1 MNTSNLKNFAQTART
16 QLIEQVRVQLQRARS
31 ATGALRAGQATALS
45 NLEAQ
50 INKDG
55 EQRVVE
61 DAAYRW
67 FNRFVAL
74 RFMDVNDYADLRA
87 VSPNDGETLPD
98 LLQLAKARQL
108 PDDLKVDHRRI
119 NDLIDRVIPSP
130 DPDAEVYRILLRAEC
145 NRRHAQLPFLFQRV
159 DDFSELL
166 LPADLL
172 SQNSI
177 LHQLRETLTKDVCK
191 DNEEVI
197 GWLYQFYISEKK
209 DAVFA
214 AKGKVKKEDIPAV
227 TQLFTPRWIVEY
239 MVQNTLGKLWLQ
251 SHPDSSLRDHMPYYL
266 ESAETLSPGPS
277 SGERGDV
284 GDRPQEPTELPS
296 SAQLS
301 SPTPVTPEPPFTLF
315 PPTIPIT
322 SEPSPLSFGEGP
334 GERVLSPQDL
344 TLADQACGSGHILLY
359 AFELLTHIYE
369 ESGYTKAEIPG
380 LILTHNLTG
389 FEIDERAAQL
399 AAFTLMMRARRY
411 HRATLRRGS
420 KPNIVR
426 FRDLKID
433 DGRSV
438 ATLLADHGVHPTKE
452 LLHDLDLM
460 TQATNLG
467 SLIVP
472 TATAA
477 EIEAARTQ
485 VQSEVETSNDL
496 FARNSLRELDI
507 ALGQLAE
514 LGRRFW
520 CVVDNPPYLR
530 VSKANSA
537 LKEFVSSEYELGKT
551 DLMTVFMQRG
561 LKAVHQSGLLG
572 MINQHGWM
580 FLSSFEDLRKSLLNS
595 IQFDTV
601 LHLGPRTFPEISGEV
616 VQSAAFVIRN
626 QKPTYDGLYV
636 RLVEEKK
643 SSLKEAKLLS
653 ICEKKHS
660 TGVYLTSHS
669 RMSRIPSH
677 SMGYWVSDKFLGL
690 FNEKTIGDLTT
701 IKSGIMTGKDDCFLR
716 KWYEVGDRNSN
727 LKREN
732 DTTWHKF
739 NKGMG
744 YQKWYQENTFV
755 INFKN
760 SGIAFQE
767 YKSNIGYLN
776 YRLRDPSLHYQPGIS
791 WSDVGSSLPS
801 FRYQDAGILFAA
813 RSPMVFID
821 NKAYVSYLNSKFIK
835 SVIDLFNPTLTINVN
850 DVEIIPAVIE
860 EETKLID
867 FANNAIVIT
876 LEYFKTIETT
886 WDFSTNSLISG
897 KLLQKS
903 VVDYERR
910 WSSDFKRLHSV
921 EEKVNLLVSSAVEIA
936 LEPSQEIEDITI
948 LQQEL
953 DRKALAKL
961 NKKLKRDP
969 VTGLVTNYDELEL
982 PFKRDV
988 ILQQFISYAVGCMMG
1003 RYSLDK
1009 EGLVLAN
1016 AGDTLVQYA
1025 EKVGKEKEAWT
1036 FAPDED
1042 GILPVLAGEYFSDD
1056 VVGEFRKFLRA
1067 AFGEAHF
1074 VENLAFVEECIGKD
1088 IRSYFVRDFYKDH
1101 TQRYKKRPIYWMFQS
1116 PGKHFRALVYLH
1128 RYRPDTVGRLLNDY
1142 LRPYIDRL
1150 NTERHNAQAV
1160 VDDAGSSASASNAA
1174 RKTIETANAAIR
1186 DCEVYQKDLLE
1197 LARQRIDLDLDD
1209 GVLVNYNKMGG
1220 AVEVITGVNDV
1231 KGRKKVRGFDWVD
1244 WDWGA

>member
-31 ATGALRAGQATALS
+31 ATGALRAGQAAALS

-108 PDDLKVDHRRI
+108 PDDLKVDHQRI

-172 SQNSI
+172 SQNSL
-177 LHQLRETLTKDVCK
+177 LHQLRETLTPDVCK

-251 SHPDSSLRDHMPYYL
+251 SHPDSGLRAYMPYFL

-277 SGERGDV
+277 PQERGDV
-284 GDRPQEPTELPS
+284 GDRRRESTELPL

-301 SPTPVTPEPPFTLF
+301 SPIPTTPEPPTTLF
-315 PPTIPIT
+315 SPPIPT
-322 SEPSPLSFGEGP
+322 TPEPSPLSPGEGP
-334 GERVLSPQDL
+334 GERVLSPQEL

-369 ESGYTKAEIPG
+369 ESGYTKAEIPH

-411 HRATLRRGS
+411 HRAALRKGS

-426 FRDLKID
+426 FQDLKID
-433 DGRSV
+433 DSRSV
-438 ATLLADHGVHPTKE
+438 ATLLANHGVHPTKE

-472 TATAA
+472 TATTE
-477 EIEAARTQ
+477 EIKAARTQ

-496 FARNSLRELDI
+496 FARNALRELDT
-507 ALGQLAE
+507 ALGQLVE
-514 LGRRFW
+514 LGRTFW
-520 CVVDNPPYLR
+520 CVVDNPPYLGM
-530 VSKANSA
+530 SKANPA
-537 LKEFVSSEYELGKT
+537 LKKFVYSNYPDSKT
-551 DLMTVFMQRG
+551 DLFSAFISRG
-561 LKAVHQSGLLG
+561 LISLVDRGVMG
-572 MINQHGWM
+572 MVTMQAWM
-580 FLSSFEDLRKSLLNS
+580 FLTSYEGLRKVLIEKNFIDSLLQVGYNS
-595 IQFDTV
+595 
-601 LHLGPRTFPEISGEV
+601 FPELNSKV
-616 VQSAAFVIRN
+616 AQAVSFTLW
-626 QKPTYDGLYV
+626 K
-636 RLVEEKK
+636 EKN
-643 SSLKEAKLLS
+643 
-653 ICEKKHS
+653 HRS
-660 TGVYLTSHS
+660 TGVYFDLNDSPQS
-669 RMSRIPSH
+669 A
-677 SMGYWVSDKFLGL
+677 DKEVVFI
-690 FNEKTIGDLTT
+690 NS
-701 IKSGIMTGKDDCFLR
+701 IKENKFFKKDQ
-716 KWYEVGDRNSN
+716 N
-727 LKREN
+727 
-732 DTTWHKF
+732 
-739 NKGMG
+739 
-744 YQKWYQENTFV
+744 
-755 INFKN
+755 NFKKIP
-760 SGIAFQE
+760 GTP
-767 YKSNIGYLN
+767 IGYKLGEKVIETFSN
-776 YRLRDPSLHYQPGIS
+776 STIQNAGVSGGRCKTHNDKKFTRFIWEVSKSRLEEYYQLYNNGGDATYWSRSIDEVVKWDKTSKEVYASHGGLTKSKFWKKYGITWNNIS
-791 WSDVGSSLPS
+791 ANFYP
-801 FRYQDAGILFAA
+801 FRYKASNFEYSSAAPTIILEDEAHVYAA
-813 RSPMVFID
+813 LSV
-821 NKAYVSYLNSKFIK
+821 LNSSIAHEVL
-835 SVIDLFNPTLTINVN
+835 STINPTLNSLVGDVMKVPFIEDLNGGLGELSKFCVLETQRINSLS
-850 DVEIIPAVIE
+850 
-860 EETKLID
+860 ETDL
-867 FANNAIVIT
+867 
-876 LEYFKTIETT
+876 
-886 WDFSTNSLISG
+886 DFSKNQLMGQGVFDLRGTVEVECRKLSNSFIS
-897 KLLQKS
+897 LHKS
-903 VVDYERR
+903 HEMSNDLVLKKFDLENELKKGIR
-910 WSSDFKRLHSV
+910 F
-921 EEKVNLLVSSAVEIA
+921 EKV
-936 LEPSQEIEDITI
+936 TI

-953 DRKALAKL
+953 DRKSLAKL
-961 NKKLKRDP
+961 NTQLKRDP
-969 VTGLVTNYDELEL
+969 KTGLVTNYEELTL
-982 PFKRDV
+982 PFKRDI

-1003 RYSLDK
+1003 RYSLDA

-1042 GILPVLAGEYFSDD
+1042 GILPVLAGEYFPDD
-1056 VVGEFRKFLRA
+1056 VVGEFRTFLRA

-1101 TQRYKKRPIYWMFQS
+1101 VQRYKKRPIYWMFQS

-1142 LRPYIDRL
+1142 LRPFIDRL

-1220 AVEVITGVNDV
+1220 AVEVIVGVNDA
-1231 KGRKKVRGFDWVD
+1231 KGRKKVKGFDWVD

>member
-87 VSPNDGETLPD
+87 VSPAEGETLPD

-108 PDDLKVDHRRI
+108 PDDLKIDHQRI
-119 NDLIDRVIPSP
+119 NNLIDRVIPSF
-130 DPDAEVYRILLRAEC
+130 DPDAEVYRILLCAEC
-145 NRRHAQLPFLFQRV
+145 NRRHAQLPFLFQRI

-177 LHQLRETLTKDVCK
+177 LHQLRETLTKEVCK

-251 SHPDSSLRDHMPYYL
+251 SHPDSALRDHMPYYL

-277 SGERGDV
+277 PGERGDV

-301 SPTPVTPEPPFTLF
+301 SPTPATPEPPFTLF

-334 GERVLSPQDL
+334 GERVLSPQAL

-369 ESGYTKAEIPG
+369 ESGYTKAEIPH

-411 HRATLRRGS
+411 HRAALRKGS
-420 KPNIVR
+420 RPNIVR
-426 FRDLKID
+426 FQDLKID
-433 DGRSV
+433 DGRPV

-485 VQSEVETSNDL
+485 VQSEAQTSNDL
-496 FARNSLRELDI
+496 FARNALRELDT
-507 ALGQLAE
+507 ALGQLVE

-520 CVVDNPPYLR
+520 CVVDNPPYMG
-530 VSKANSA
+530 SA
-537 LKEFVSSEYELGKT
+537 KMNTVLKSFVNKYYPDEKN
-551 DLMTVFMQRG
+551 DLMVAFMQRG
-561 LKAVHQSGLLG
+561 VLQAEPGGYIG
-572 MINQHGWM
+572 MINLPSWM
-580 FLSSFEDLRKSLLNS
+580 FLSSFEKFRKKWLTE
-595 IQFDTV
+595 ITIDTF
-601 LHLGPRTFPEISGEV
+601 LHLGRGVFGSDFGSCAFTFRNEALPGYKGTYRRLFDKH
-616 VQSAAFVIRN
+616 VQVRSVEKIEKLFFDEDYGYFRAN
-626 QKPTYDGLYV
+626 QADF
-636 RLVEEKK
+636 
-643 SSLKEAKLLS
+643 AK
-653 ICEKKHS
+653 
-660 TGVYLTSHS
+660 
-669 RMSRIPSH
+669 IPGSPV
-677 SMGYWVSDKFLGL
+677 GYWVGEEVIEAFSSSNVEANLISGGRVKTHGDAKWVRHVWEVNLGSIGNNYKLYENGGDPGAWTRPHRDVVKWTKAAKIEFESHGGLTKEKFWSRKGIVWNMITSARVTFRIKPDIAEYSSACPTVF
-690 FNEKTIGDLTT
+690 FNDEDNIFDSLAY
-701 IKSGIMTGKDDCFLR
+701 L
-716 KWYEVGDRNSN
+716 NSN
-727 LKREN
+727 LCAEQLTILN
-732 DTTWHKF
+732 PTL
-739 NKGMG
+739 
-744 YQKWYQENTFV
+744 NTSVGVVMSLSFPM
-755 INFKN
+755 KLH
-760 SGIAFQE
+760 G
-767 YKSNIGYLN
+767 KSNQYVRGLINETGSIQYNLEQNTDFKKPYLA
-776 YRLRDPSLHYQPGIS
+776 QEK
-791 WSDVGSSLPS
+791 
-801 FRYQDAGILFAA
+801 DALFSVFSKRVKKLSESYFYMHKLEEQLNMSVNEAYNVQ
-813 RSPMVFID
+813 RS
-821 NKAYVSYLNSKFIK
+821 VSYL
-835 SVIDLFNPTLTINVN
+835 VP
-850 DVEIIPAVIE
+850 IE
-860 EETKLID
+860 
-867 FANNAIVIT
+867 
-876 LEYFKTIETT
+876 
-886 WDFSTNSLISG
+886 
-897 KLLQKS
+897 
-903 VVDYERR
+903 
-910 WSSDFKRLHSV
+910 RL
-921 EEKVNLLVSSAVEIA
+921 
-936 LEPSQEIEDITI
+936 TI

-953 DRKALAKL
+953 DRKALDKL

-969 VTGLVTNYDELEL
+969 KTGLVTNYDELEL

-1009 EGLVLAN
+1009 EGLILAN
-1016 AGDTLVQYA
+1016 AGDTLEQYA
-1025 EKVGKEKEAWT
+1025 EKVGKGKEAWT

-1042 GILPVLAGEYFSDD
+1042 GILPVLAGEYFPDD

-1088 IRSYFVRDFYKDH
+1088 IRSYFVRDFYQDH

-1150 NTERHNAQAV
+1150 NTERHNAQAL

-1174 RKTIETANAAIR
+1174 RKTIETSNAAIR

-1197 LARQRIDLDLDD
+1197 LARRKIDLDLDD

-1220 AVEVITGVNDV
+1220 AVEVIGGVNDA
-1231 KGRKKVRGFDWVD
+1231 KGRKKVEGFDWVD
-1244 WDWGA
+1244 WEWGEG

>member
-1 MNTSNLKNFAQTART
+1 MNTTALKNFAQTART
-16 QLIEQVRVQLQRARS
+16 QLIEQVMVQLQRARS

-61 DAAYRW
+61 DAAYCW

-130 DPDAEVYRILLRAEC
+130 DADAEVYRILLRAEC

-166 LPADLL
+166 LPSDLL
-172 SQNSI
+172 SQKSL
-177 LHQLRETLTKDVCK
+177 LHQLRETLTPDVCK

-251 SHPDSSLRDHMPYYL
+251 SHPDSSLRDQMPYYL
-266 ESAETLSPGPS
+266 ESAET
-277 SGERGDV
+277 D
-284 GDRPQEPTELPS
+284 T
-296 SAQLS
+296 
-301 SPTPVTPEPPFTLF
+301 PTPLTDTPMLAPTGGSHEQSELF
-315 PPTIPIT
+315 PAEQIKNRESHIENRE
-322 SEPSPLSFGEGP
+322 S
-334 GERVLSPQDL
+334 VNSPQDL

-359 AFELLTHIYE
+359 AFELLTRIYE
-369 ESGYTKAEIPG
+369 ESGYTKAEIPH

-411 HRATLRRGS
+411 HRAALRKGS

-426 FRDLKID
+426 FQDLKID
-433 DGRSV
+433 DSRSV
-438 ATLLADHGVHPTKE
+438 ATLLADHGVHPGKE

-460 TQATNLG
+460 IQATNLG

-472 TATAA
+472 TASPQ
-477 EIEAARTQ
+477 EIKAARTQ

-496 FARNSLRELDI
+496 FARNALRELDT
-507 ALGQLAE
+507 ALGQLIE
-514 LGRRFW
+514 LGRTFW
-520 CVVDNPPYLR
+520 CVVDNPPYMG
-530 VSKANSA
+530 SA
-537 LKEFVSSEYELGKT
+537 KMNPVLKSFVNKYYPDEKN
-551 DLMTVFMQRG
+551 DLMVAFMQRG
-561 LKAVHQSGLLG
+561 VLQAEPGGYIG
-572 MINQHGWM
+572 MINLPSWM
-580 FLSSFEDLRKSLLNS
+580 FLSSFEKFRKKWLNE
-595 IQFDTV
+595 ITIDTF
-601 LHLGPRTFPEISGEV
+601 LHLGRGIFGSDFGSCAFTFKNEALAGYKGTYRRLFDKH
-616 VQSAAFVIRN
+616 VQVRSVDKIEKLFFDGNYGYFRAN
-626 QKPTYDGLYV
+626 QDDF
-636 RLVEEKK
+636 
-643 SSLKEAKLLS
+643 AK
-653 ICEKKHS
+653 
-660 TGVYLTSHS
+660 
-669 RMSRIPSH
+669 IPGSPL
-677 SMGYWVSDKFLGL
+677 GYWLSQQFYSL
-690 FNEKTIGDLTT
+690 FD
-701 IKSGIMTGKDDCFLR
+701 
-716 KWYEVGDRNSN
+716 
-727 LKREN
+727 
-732 DTTWHKF
+732 
-739 NKGMG
+739 
-744 YQKWYQENTFV
+744 
-755 INFKN
+755 
-760 SGIAFQE
+760 
-767 YKSNIGYLN
+767 
-776 YRLRDPSLHYQPGIS
+776 
-791 WSDVGSSLPS
+791 GSSLEDFGKVRQGFQTGDNNRYIKLWHEISIIKLELRANSQEDVEKSKSKFVPYNKGGAFRKWFGNNEYVVAFDNETYALLMKSGNNLPS
-801 FRYQDAGILFAA
+801 RDLYFKEGLTWTDVSSGSMATRYNPSGFTFSSTGPSAFPPNYMINSVLGILNSSLCSEILKVVAPTIHFSVGDI
-813 RSPMVFID
+813 RKIPMR
-821 NKAYVSYLNSKFIK
+821 Y
-835 SVIDLFNPTLTINVN
+835 DLLSDSDTSELVG
-850 DVEIIPAVIE
+850 
-860 EETKLID
+860 KLIHLAKKD
-867 FANNAIVIT
+867 WD
-876 LEYFKTIETT
+876 TT
-886 WDFSTNSLISG
+886 ESSWDFSKFDFNERILIKEWLKKYSSERKQEFCTTHNLEEINNTNVP
-897 KLLQKS
+897 KK
-903 VVDYERR
+903 YTY
-910 WSSDFKRLHSV
+910 
-921 EEKVNLLVSSAVEIA
+921 AVESVRVP
-936 LEPSQEIEDITI
+936 LQDITI

-961 NKKLKRDP
+961 NTQLKRDP
-969 VTGLVTNYDELEL
+969 KTGLVTNYEELVL
-982 PFKRDV
+982 PFKRDI

-1003 RYSLDK
+1003 RYSLDA

-1016 AGDTLVQYA
+1016 AGDTLAQYA
-1025 EKVGKEKEAWT
+1025 AKTGKAAGAWT

-1042 GILPVLAGEYFSDD
+1042 GILPVLAGEYFPDD
-1056 VVGEFRKFLRA
+1056 VVGEFRTFLRA

-1101 TQRYKKRPIYWMFQS
+1101 VQRYKKRPIYWMFQS

-1142 LRPYIDRL
+1142 LRPFIDRL
-1150 NTERHNAQAV
+1150 NTERHNAQAL

-1220 AVEVITGVNDV
+1220 AVEVIGGVNDV
-1231 KGRKKVRGFDWVD
+1231 KGRKKVEGFDWVD